1 MIPLNHDLE
10 PLRRSGIRL
19 YTNMAKEVPGCVM
32 LTLGEPDFPT
42 PQPIREQYEIY
53 LRRRVRPTLEAL
65 IAAEDMA
72 RLEALE
78 AQGWL
83 DAALTEDGLKFAVKE
98 KKTEPFVWLLGKKA
112 EKYGFSDWEFQL

>member
-1 MIPLNHDLE
+1 MTAQEILFQKFKTSSQE
-10 PLRRSGIRL
+10 PVRLRLALDGFFAS
-19 YTNMAKEVPGCVM
+19 
-32 LTLGEPDFPT
+32 DT

-83 DAALTEDGLKFAVKE
+83 DAALTEDGLKFAAKE
-98 KKTEPFVWLLGKKA
+98 KKTEPFVWLLRKKA
-112 EKYGFSDWEFQL
+112 EKYGFSDREFLL